1 MLPKQYR
8 LQLRKQT
15 DFFRVCRKT
24 HTPFFSLF
32 YTQSDTFKSV
42 VIVSKKVALLA
53 TKRNSIK
60 RKYQAAIVKILDILM
75 KFNINLAIVVHS
87 EGISL
92 KIDDI
97 AENIEKNVQ
106 KIR

>member
-24 HTPFFSLF
+24 HAPFFSLF
-32 YTQSDTFKSV
+32 YTQSDTFKTV
-42 VIVSKKVALLA
+42 VLVSKKVAVLA
-53 TKRNSIK
+53 TKRNQVK
-60 RKYQAAIVKILDILM
+60 RKYQAAVAEILDAIAKLT
-75 KFNINLAIVVHS
+75 IHLVIVVHT
-87 EGISL
+87 EGANLSVEE
-92 KIDDI
+92 I
-97 AENIEKNVQ
+97 AKNLEKNVQ